1 MPRLQAMGIHTV
13 LDLKLA
19 DSATLNAKFSV
30 VMEQIVRELNGT
42 MCIELEQMVAPKKQ
56 IISSRSFGIPVTDLG
71 SLQESVTLYISRAAE
86 KLRRQ
91 RSYAGSVQVYI
102 RTSPFN
108 EREAYYAN
116 SMTIPLTV
124 ATDDTRQLVKSAL
137 WGLQRIYKSGYRYQ
151 KAGVMLSEIVS
162 AENVQNDLFSEPAAM
177 PTKNSRLMAAMDSVN
192 KYMGKRSL
200 VIASQGFSKPWSMKQ
215 GNKSPNY
222 TTSWDGVP
230 RVG

>member
-1 MPRLQAMGIHTV
+1 
-13 LDLKLA
+13 
-19 DSATLNAKFSV
+19 LNAKFSV
-30 VMEQIVRELNGT
+30 VMEKIIRELNGT
-42 MCIELEQMVAPKKQ
+42 LCIELEEVVAPRKQ

-86 KLRRQ
+86 KLRGQ
-91 RSYAGSVQVYI
+91 KSYAGAVQVYI

-116 SMTIPLTV
+116 SMTIPLTT
-124 ATDDTRQLVKSAL
+124 ASDDTRQLVKAAL
-137 WGLQRIYKSGYRYQ
+137 WGLQRIYKPGYRYQ

-162 AENVQNDLFSEPAAM
+162 ADKVQTDLFSESAAV

-200 VIASQGFSKPWSMKQ
+200 VIASQGFSQPWKMKQ
-215 GNKSPNY
+215 GSKSPNY
-222 TTSWDGVP
+222 TTNWDELPV
-230 RVG
+230 VG